1 MMKLEKAIERAFD
14 KCNQIGE
21 DCDVYKVLYSYKA
34 IVELP
39 DNEVEKIYESIVE
52 RLGLNW

>member
-1 MMKLEKAIERAFD
+1 MKLEKAIERAFD
-14 KCNQIGE
+14 RCNAIGE

-39 DNEVEKIYESIVE
+39 DNEVEKIYEEIVE
-52 RLGLNW
+52 RLGFNW

>member
-1 MMKLEKAIERAFD
+1 MKLEKAIERAFD

-39 DNEVEKIYESIVE
+39 DHEVEKIYQDIVE